1 MILWGQSI
9 NYAKMEQET
18 DLIKNINLIHSTELG
33 IFRIRKNLNLDS
45 GQDAVAYCKN
55 KITDKNCKIYKQ
67 GKNRYCITDN
77 IIITVNAH
85 SYTVIT
91 AHTGK

>member
-1 MILWGQSI
+1 
-9 NYAKMEQET
+9 MEHET

-33 IFRIRKNLNLDS
+33 VSRIRKNLNLNSD
-45 GQDAVAYCKN
+45 QDAVAYCKN

-67 GKNRYCITDN
+67 GKNWYCITDN
-77 IIITVNAH
+77 TIITVNAH

-91 AHTGK
+91 AHTVK